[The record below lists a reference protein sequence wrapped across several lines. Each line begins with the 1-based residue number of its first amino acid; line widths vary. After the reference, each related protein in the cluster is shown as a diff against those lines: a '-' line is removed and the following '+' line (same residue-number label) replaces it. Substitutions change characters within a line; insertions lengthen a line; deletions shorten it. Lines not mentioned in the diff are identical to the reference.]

1 MLGLR
6 NGLRSA
12 RGNSTAALPTHCP
25 LTAHRLRDVLVQVF
39 TVEACMWDGF
49 PALVR
54 QVLNACDGRLLLLSF
69 IIIVTVLLNIT

>member
-1 MLGLR
+1 MIGLR

-25 LTAHRLRDVLVQVF
+25 LTAHRLREVIVQVF
-39 TVEACMWDGF
+39 IVEACMWGNF

-54 QVLNACDGRLLLLSF
+54 QVLNVCDGKLLLLSF

>member
-1 MLGLR
+1 MIGLR

-12 RGNSTAALPTHCP
+12 RGNSAAALPTHCP
-25 LTAHRLRDVLVQVF
+25 LTAHRLREVLVQVF

-54 QVLNACDGRLLLLSF
+54 QVLNAYDDGLLLLSF
-69 IIIVTVLLNIT
+69 IMMTVFLKIT